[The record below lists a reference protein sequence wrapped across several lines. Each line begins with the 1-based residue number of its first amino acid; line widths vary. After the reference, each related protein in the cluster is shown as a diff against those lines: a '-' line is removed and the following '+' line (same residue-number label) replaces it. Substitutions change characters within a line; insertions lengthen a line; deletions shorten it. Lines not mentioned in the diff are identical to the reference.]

1 MCLDLPL
8 HRPST
13 SISISIS
20 IYDSLS
26 LYLSPSLS
34 LSPLP
39 LPLPLPPPLSLP
51 LPHFSLRR
59 AILTPISKARNTT
72 ALLQASAA
80 ATAARVLR
88 QIPLRPPE
96 SLLRPIPL
104 RPQESTAT
112 AWLNH
117 GACRARQHTVAH
129 KSATE
134 ATPQRAAT
142 AANQWA
148 DEGPTPDYFS
158 VRAWPFGLTST
169 LAGTIHL
176 RRIFN

>member
-1 MCLDLPL
+1 MCLALPL

-26 LYLSPSLS
+26 LYLCPSLS

-39 LPLPLPPPLSLP
+39 LPLPLPPPLPLP
-51 LPHFSLRR
+51 LPLVSLRR
-59 AILTPISKARNTT
+59 QIVTPISKARNAT

-96 SLLRPIPL
+96 SL
-104 RPQESTAT
+104 STAT
-112 AWLNH
+112 NSTATTGIDSDSLAQPWSLSGTPTYRGPQVGH
-117 GACRARQHTVAH
+117 GSNPTASRDCGQPMGRRRLYACRFQPAR
-129 KSATE
+129 
-134 ATPQRAAT
+134 
-142 AANQWA
+142 
-148 DEGPTPDYFS
+148 
-158 VRAWPFGLTST
+158 
-169 LAGTIHL
+169 LAIEL
-176 RRIFN
+176 

>member
-1 MCLDLPL
+1 MCLALPL

-88 QIPLRPPE
+88 QIPLRPRE
-96 SLLRPIPL
+96 SLLRPIPR
-104 RPQESTAT
+104 RPPESTAT

-117 GACRARQHTVAH
+117 GVCRARQHAVAH

-142 AANQWA
+142 AADDQTEVPLLLPKRSSPCLPKSW
-148 DEGPTPDYFS
+148 
-158 VRAWPFGLTST
+158 
-169 LAGTIHL
+169 
-176 RRIFN
+176 